1 MSDPVSPGDA
11 DLLDALRGVS
21 TASLSDNMDRLAGP
35 VGLKP
40 FHRGGML
47 VGRALTVR
55 VRGGD
60 NLAIHQALERV
71 RPGDVV
77 VVDGGGGEDRALVG
91 GIMKAIAESRGA
103 AGFVIDG
110 AIRDAAD
117 FAASDFPC
125 YARAVT
131 HRGPYKTG
139 PGEIGVPVS
148 VGGWVIRTGDVV
160 VGDADGVVTFPP
172 DQAGDLLAAAKAQEA
187 REAEVL
193 SLIAQG
199 RYDGRYAQ
207 VPDAKAPD
215 AKAPDGATAR

>member
-1 MSDPVSPGDA
+1 MSGPTSPVDA
-11 DLLDALRGVS
+11 ELLDAFHGVS

-35 VGLKP
+35 FGLRP
-40 FHRGGML
+40 FHRGGRL

-77 VVDGGGGEDRALVG
+77 VVEGGGDEDRALVG

-110 AIRDAAD
+110 AIRDAAE
-117 FAASDFPC
+117 FAGSDFPC

-148 VGGWVIRTGDVV
+148 VGGSVVHPGDVV

-172 DQAGDLLAAAKAQEA
+172 ERARDLLAAAKAQEA
-187 REAEVL
+187 REVEVL

-199 RYDGRYAQ
+199 RYDGRYAK
-207 VPDAKAPD
+207 VPDGPG
-215 AKAPDGATAR
+215 PR